1 MLDISTDEAGIEDG
15 EPIEFVVKTEL
26 SAGSTSNLFIQ
37 EIMNYED
44 SSIISLTMNNL
55 VPGARYQ
62 FSAKVQNKFG
72 VSEFSN
78 VIELQVQASSSDS
91 TSSGNYKPNTVNREY
106 FDVKIFSDSMA
117 CAKIKRTK
125 YMTLCN
131 INDNAV
137 QGRLSENCL
146 TRKIIA

>member
-1 MLDISTDEAGIEDG
+1 MHDTVLGAPQQPEINRAVSPSPGVAMLDISTDEAGIEDDG
-15 EPIEFVVKTEL
+15 ESIEFVVKAEL
-26 SAGSTSNLFIQ
+26 SASSTSNLFIQ

-78 VIELQVQASSSDS
+78 IIELQVQASSSDS
-91 TSSGNYKPNTVNREY
+91 TSSGNYKPNT
-106 FDVKIFSDSMA
+106 
-117 CAKIKRTK
+117 
-125 YMTLCN
+125 L
-131 INDNAV
+131 
-137 QGRLSENCL
+137 
-146 TRKIIA
+146 

>member
-1 MLDISTDEAGIEDG
+1 MLDISTDEAGIEGG
-15 EPIEFVVKTEL
+15 ESIEFIVKAEL
-26 SAGSTSNLFIQ
+26 LSTSSTSNLFIQ

-55 VPGARYQ
+55 VPGARYR

-91 TSSGNYKPNTVNREY
+91 TSSGNYKPNT
-106 FDVKIFSDSMA
+106 
-117 CAKIKRTK
+117 
-125 YMTLCN
+125 L
-131 INDNAV
+131 
-137 QGRLSENCL
+137 
-146 TRKIIA
+146 